1 MSYRFCLYKRNHPYR
16 MKQLTVLLLLF
27 FIFTQS
33 VSAQTFF
40 SVDLQ
45 KNSSLTINGS
55 TNLLSFKLF
64 QNGEKLSRRNLTIS
78 TSRNQNKVFLSQNQL
93 SLAVKNFSSDNRIA
107 LNEFLKLL
115 KSDTYPTL
123 QVQLNYLDMQTSTE
137 KVVSTNGNAFVNIT
151 ITGVT
156 KQFSIPIS
164 TIHEGDL
171 YTVDGE
177 KKMSIREFGLV
188 PPVKMMGLVKVS
200 EWITVNFHMICKIRN
215 QDTASK

>member
-1 MSYRFCLYKRNHPYR
+1 MSYRFCLYKRNHLYR

>member
-1 MSYRFCLYKRNHPYR
+1 

>member
-1 MSYRFCLYKRNHPYR
+1 
-16 MKQLTVLLLLF
+16 MKQLTVLLLLLL
-27 FIFTQS
+27 FIVTQS
-33 VSAQTFF
+33 LSAQTIVA
-40 SVDLQ
+40 VDLQ

-78 TSRNQNKVFLSQNQL
+78 TIRNHNKVLLSQNQL

-115 KSDTYPTL
+115 KSDIYPTL
-123 QVQLNYLDMQTSTE
+123 QVQLNYLDIQPSSGNVVTS
-137 KVVSTNGNAFVNIT
+137 NGNAFVNIT

-156 KQFSIPIS
+156 NHFSFPIS
-164 TIHEGDL
+164 VAREGEF

-177 KKMSIREFGLV
+177 KKMSIREFGLI
-188 PPVKMMGLVKVS
+188 PPVKMMGLVRVS
-200 EWITVNFHMICKIRN
+200 EWITVKFHMICKIKD
-215 QDTASK
+215 QDTASQ

>member
-1 MSYRFCLYKRNHPYR
+1 MSYRFCLYKKTYR
-16 MKQLTVLLLLF
+16 YCMKKLTGLLSLIFLITHTLF
-27 FIFTQS
+27 
-33 VSAQTFF
+33 AQTLV

-78 TSRNQNKVFLSQNQL
+78 TSRNQNKVLLSQNQL
-93 SLAVKNFSSDNRIA
+93 SLTVKNFSSDNRIA

-123 QVQLNYLDMQTSTE
+123 QVQLNSLDVQPVAG
-137 KVVSTNGNAFVNIT
+137 KAYSTNGNASVNIT
-151 ITGVT
+151 ITDVT

-164 TIHEGDL
+164 TIQNGDL

-177 KKMSIREFGLV
+177 KKMSIREFGLI
-188 PPVKMMGLVKVS
+188 PPVKMMGLVRVS
-200 EWITVNFHMICKIRN
+200 EWITVKFHMICKIKD
-215 QDTASK
+215 QDTASQ

>member
-1 MSYRFCLYKRNHPYR
+1 MSYRFCWYKRKHLYH
-16 MKQLTVLLLLF
+16 MKKLTGFLF
-27 FIFTQS
+27 FFFVIS
-33 VSAQTFF
+33 HSLSAQTIV

-64 QNGEKLSRRNLTIS
+64 QNGDKLSRRNLTVS
-78 TSRNQNKVFLSQNQL
+78 TSRNQNKVLLSQNQL
-93 SLAVKNFSSDNRIA
+93 SLTVKNFSSDNKTA
-107 LNEFLKLL
+107 LNDFLKLL
-115 KSDTYPTL
+115 KSDIYPTL
-123 QVQLNYLDMQTSTE
+123 QVQLNYLDIQPAAGNIPA
-137 KVVSTNGNAFVNIT
+137 TNGNAFVNIT

-164 TIHEGDL
+164 TIREGDF

-177 KKMSIREFGLV
+177 KRMSIREFGLT

-200 EWITVNFHMICKIRN
+200 EWITVDFHMICKIRN
-215 QDTASK
+215 LETASK